1 MSETKINI
9 PPLSMH
15 AITARLFTHVE
26 KSVVEQF
33 GTEGKTLIQQ
43 GVKNFGYQDAEDIA
57 TDATTKNENHILFDY
72 IPVDHQA
79 ENKYNNLTIYALMA
93 KLFAAIAKAV
103 VDSYGS
109 EGEDA
114 IREGVRTFGEERG
127 RGIAQRARA
136 NGKKNTIDNYLTNYD
151 MERSDLFTYTTEY
164 KPEEIEQNFTVCPFG
179 QQWADDQM
187 HEYGILYCQMID
199 PAVANGFNPNFE
211 VEHDQYILREG
222 NCHFRFKLKED
233 QHD

>member
-26 KSVVEQF
+26 KAVVEQF
-33 GTEGKTLIQQ
+33 ETEGKTLIQQ

-93 KLFAAIAKAV
+93 KLFAAIAK
-103 VDSYGS
+103 
-109 EGEDA
+109 
-114 IREGVRTFGEERG
+114 
-127 RGIAQRARA
+127 
-136 NGKKNTIDNYLTNYD
+136 
-151 MERSDLFTYTTEY
+151 
-164 KPEEIEQNFTVCPFG
+164 
-179 QQWADDQM
+179 
-187 HEYGILYCQMID
+187 
-199 PAVANGFNPNFE
+199 
-211 VEHDQYILREG
+211 
-222 NCHFRFKLKED
+222 
-233 QHD
+233 